1 MLTTFSWVP
10 KGAMRPMPILSTESA
25 EQAREKLYRMNPEYT
40 QQQQEAQ
47 AAEGQPGANDSE
59 EEDDTNDALR
69 DIAGGGAGA
78 IVDQVEEEDEE
89 ELDDVRFKD
98 TDLVFAVAS
107 ADPQEPRLEVYT
119 YDEPEDNVFLHHDAG
134 LAAFPL
140 CSAWLTDGAVSML
153 AIGTMLPFIEVWALD
168 VMDSVSPA
176 IVLGGCAKLEHN
188 YSKKTLRQNL
198 LPHSHTEAVLSV
210 RWNAVAQNIVASGS
224 ADHTIKLW
232 DLNQPEQCLGTYRE
246 AEKVQSLD
254 WHPTEPNHL
263 LSGGFDGVMLLRDC
277 RAPTQSAQRYSLP
290 DVIEHVEFMPG
301 ADLVLASTSSGVV
314 AAFDARQGASA
325 APLWQLAQ
333 PHRQGE
339 VTFNCSR
346 QLPGLLATGGKDGEI
361 ALWDARSA
369 GGGAAPQ
376 KIVQRAYGTGAVLA
390 VSFHPNAPHILGACG
405 ASGQPLVYTLMAD
418 VQPVFARQAA

>member
-1 MLTTFSWVP
+1 
-10 KGAMRPMPILSTESA
+10 
-25 EQAREKLYRMNPEYT
+25 
-40 QQQQEAQ
+40 
-47 AAEGQPGANDSE
+47 
-59 EEDDTNDALR
+59 
-69 DIAGGGAGA
+69 
-78 IVDQVEEEDEE
+78 
-89 ELDDVRFKD
+89 
-98 TDLVFAVAS
+98 
-107 ADPQEPRLEVYT
+107 
-119 YDEPEDNVFLHHDAG
+119 
-134 LAAFPL
+134 
-140 CSAWLTDGAVSML
+140 ML